1 MTAHFRV
8 AIIAG
13 LLALTVAPMTA
24 FADRASDK
32 AAEEERGRVACT
44 TDAQTYCSQFF
55 PDRDQVAHC
64 LMRNSRRISKAC
76 RIVLRNFK

>member
-1 MTAHFRV
+1 VTGHFRI
-8 AIIAG
+8 ALIAG
-13 LLALTVAPMTA
+13 LFVLVTPMA
-24 FADRASDK
+24 AYADRAQDK

-64 LMRNSRRISKAC
+64 LMRNNRRISKAC
-76 RIVLRNFK
+76 RVVLRNFK